1 MPGRPKSLNKCKC
14 GRVIKKRFAAKCPTC
29 AQYYREIK
37 KTVQGKTMTENQ
49 VEVLTLKKTRLF
61 RKRMNKMSNGG

>member
-1 MPGRPKSLNKCKC
+1 MPGTPKILNKCKC
-14 GRVIKKRFAAKCPTC
+14 GRAINNSFAAKCPTC

-37 KTVQGKTMTENQ
+37 KTVCGKTMTENE
-49 VEVLTLKKTRLF
+49 VEVLTLEKTRLF